1 MNKLITLPNPSLRE
15 ESKSITE
22 IDKKIKQIIKDMEES
37 TLDWDKSRD
46 HEVGVAL
53 AAVQIN
59 ELYRIVILRDDHEDK
74 ASETFTVFINPE
86 IEKYSGEIVL
96 DYEGCLSI
104 PDIYGKV
111 PRYNKVKVNA
121 LDENLNK
128 VSLTATGFLARVFQH
143 EIDHTNGK
151 LFIDHI
157 KDNPDAFY
165 VLSSDGKLI
174 KQDYEK
180 IKKNTVLWK

>member
-1 MNKLITLPNPSLRE
+1 MNKLITLPNPSLRK
-15 ESKSITE
+15 KSEVILK
-22 IDKKIKQIIKDMEES
+22 IDEKIKKIIKDMEHS

-53 AAVQIN
+53 AAVQIDQ
-59 ELYRIVILRDDHEDK
+59 LYRIVILRDDHEDK

-86 IEKYSGEIVL
+86 IQKYSGEIEM

-111 PRYNKVKVNA
+111 PRYSKVKVKA
-121 LDENLNK
+121 QDINLNTIT
-128 VSLTATGFLARVFQH
+128 LTATGFLARVFQH
-143 EIDHTNGK
+143 EIDHTNGA

-157 KDNPDAFY
+157 KDNPDSFY
-165 VLSSDGKLI
+165 VLSEDGKLV

-180 IKKNTVLWK
+180 IKKNTTLWK